1 MNNRK
6 NNTFPYPEVEQ
17 FLEMLASEVGASPN
31 TLTSYATDIDQ
42 FIQFCMHHSIDVV
55 NATKHHLENYIST
68 LAEKGLAE
76 RTRARKLSALRTFYA
91 FLLREKKISSNP
103 TKLVERPKQGRR
115 LPKFLSETDTEAL
128 INAAHDLK
136 HPDALRRILFIEL
149 LYATGMRISE
159 LIQIK
164 LSDILWLDECILVTG
179 KGNKQRMVPFNVST
193 KTALVQYIQEFQP
206 STTLGWLFPSSNAT
220 GHLTRQRFFQIIKE
234 LAGDAGIDPQKVSPH
249 VIRHAFAT
257 HMLNH
262 GANLMN
268 VQKLLGHSDISTTEI
283 YTHVMT
289 EKLKQTVFEHH
300 PLATSKKPYTP
311 KNS

>member
-1 MNNRK
+1 MSNIK
-6 NNTFPYPEVEQ
+6 NNISSYPEVER
-17 FLEMLASEVGASPN
+17 FLEMLASEVGSSPN
-31 TLTSYATDIDQ
+31 TLLSYATDIVQ
-42 FIQFCMHHSIDVV
+42 YIEFCKEHTVDVLS
-55 NATKHHLENYIST
+55 ATKHELERYIST
-68 LAEKGLAE
+68 LAEKGLSE

-91 FLLREKKISSNP
+91 FLLREKQITSNP

-115 LPKFLSETDTEAL
+115 LPKYLTEGQTEAL
-128 INAAHDLK
+128 IQAAHNPEN
-136 HPDALRRILFIEL
+136 PDSVRRILFIEL

-179 KGNKQRMVPFNVST
+179 KGNKQRMVPFNLST
-193 KTALVQYIQEFQP
+193 KTALVQYIQSFQP
-206 STTLGWLFPSSNAT
+206 STKSGWLFPSSNQS

-234 LAGDAGIDPQKVSPH
+234 MALDAGIDPQKVSPH

-257 HMLNH
+257 HLLNH
-262 GANLMN
+262 GANLIN

-300 PLATSKKPYTP
+300 PLANP
-311 KNS
+311 KHRDDNI